1 MAQTTGKVV
10 YLALHYQNEN
20 CHADGKIP
28 YGLGEDAVQW
38 RAEML
43 GNAQRL
49 AGTMREHGAQI
60 IHVRL
65 ETQPG
70 HADVICNCPI
80 FSVFKERGAWPV
92 GSWGADFVDGLGAQP
107 GDIDITHGRNSAF
120 YGSRLEEY
128 MAWLRPDWV
137 VVSGVSTAYVVETTV
152 RDAADIGY
160 NLVVAHDACSTFRR
174 DFHEASLRAMS
185 LLARVVSV
193 DQIAAALG
201 APDGLATLP
210 FELREIPAAQG

>member
-1 MAQTTGKVV
+1 MGGIV

-28 YGLGEDAVQW
+28 YGLGEDALLW
-38 RAEML
+38 REQML
-43 GNAQRL
+43 SSARRLSTAVRQHDAQV
-49 AGTMREHGAQI
+49 

-70 HADVICNCPI
+70 QPDVICNCPI

-92 GSWGADFVDGLGAQP
+92 GSWGADFVEGLGAQA
-107 GDIDITHGRNSAF
+107 GDINITHGRNSAF

-128 MAWLRPDWV
+128 MSWLKPDWV
-137 VVSGVSTAYVVETTV
+137 IVSGVSTAYVVETTV

-193 DQIAAALG
+193 EQIESALASAG
-201 APDGLATLP
+201 GLATLP
-210 FELREIPAAQG
+210 FELREIPAS

>member
-1 MAQTTGKVV
+1 MSRIV

-28 YGLGEDAVQW
+28 YGLGEDALQW
-38 RAEML
+38 REQML
-43 GNAQRL
+43 GSARQLAKAVHEHDDAQ
-49 AGTMREHGAQI
+49 T

-65 ETQPG
+65 ETQPDQV
-70 HADVICNCPI
+70 DVICNCPI

-92 GSWGADFVDGLGAQP
+92 GSWGADFVDGLDAKP

-120 YGSRLEEY
+120 YGSRLAEY
-128 MAWLRPDWV
+128 MAWLKPDWV
-137 VVSGVSTAYVVETTV
+137 IVSGVSTAYVVETTV

-193 DQIAAALG
+193 QQIADALKS
-201 APDGLATLP
+201 PEGLASLP
-210 FELREIPAAQG
+210 FELREIPA